1 MDPQPRAPRAAARP
15 GTAASPPRPG
25 ERVVVALSGG
35 VDSAVAAAL
44 LREAGCEVVGVT
56 LKLWDSPPEVEGG
69 CCSAT
74 DIGDARRLALDLGF
88 PHYVLDEREGFEGTV
103 VAPFVRAYL
112 GGTTPSPCVACNQ
125 GVKFGRLLRLARD
138 LGARRLV
145 TGHYARLGI
154 RAGDGA
160 AFLRRA
166 ADRARDQ
173 SYFLYGLDPADL
185 SRLWFPL
192 GEMTKARVRE
202 EGRRL
207 GVRVADKPDSQD
219 LCFLPSGDP
228 GAFVEA
234 RAGGAAV
241 PGEVVDREGRV
252 LGRHGGV
259 HRFTVGQ
266 RRGLGLPSPTRLYVL
281 AVDAG
286 TGRVT
291 VGGEEGL
298 ARSGLVAG
306 DFRWARV
313 PGPEEPLTAQ
323 VRARA
328 PEASA
333 RAEVLADGRVRV
345 RFFAP
350 QRGTAPGQAVVLY
363 AADEVVG
370 GGTIQER
377 EGASD

>member
-1 MDPQPRAPRAAARP
+1 M
-15 GTAASPPRPG
+15 
-25 ERVVVALSGG
+25 ALSGG

-56 LKLWDSPPEVEGG
+56 LKLWDYPPEVEGG

-74 DIGDARRLALDLGF
+74 DIGDARRLASDLGF
-88 PHYVLDEREGFEGTV
+88 SHYVLDERERFEASV

-138 LGARRLV
+138 LGADRLV

-154 RAGDGA
+154 GDDDGSVL
-160 AFLRRA
+160 LRRA

-173 SYFLYGLDPADL
+173 SYFLYGLGPADL
-185 SRLWFPL
+185 TRLWFPL

-228 GAFVEA
+228 RAFVEA
-234 RAGGAAV
+234 RAGGAV
-241 PGEVVDREGRV
+241 KPGEVVDREGRV

-266 RRGLGLPSPTRLYVL
+266 RRGLGLPSPTRLYVV

-291 VGGEEGL
+291 VGGEEEL
-298 ARSGLVAG
+298 ASGGLVAG

-313 PGPEEPLTAQ
+313 PGPGEALAAQ

-328 PEASA
+328 PEAPA
-333 RAEVLADGRVRV
+333 RAELLPDGRVRV
-345 RFFAP
+345 RFLVP
-350 QRGTAPGQAVVLY
+350 QRAIAPGQAVVLY
-363 AADEVVG
+363 SADEVVG

-377 EGASD
+377 VGVCD